1 MLLFSRGASLFCLPV
16 HDVCLNEIFGSC
28 FNFSLVNL
36 CRSKMFVLFFFKSDK
51 MFKYAQTMKHFADI
65 FNTARL

>member
-36 CRSKMFVLFFFKSDK
+36 CRSKMFCFFLNSDK

>member
-36 CRSKMFVLFFFKSDK
+36 CRSKMFGFLLNSDK
-51 MFKYAQTMKHFADI
+51 MFKYTQTMKHFADI
-65 FNTARL
+65 FNIARL

>member
-16 HDVCLNEIFGSC
+16 HDVCLNEIFGSR

-36 CRSKMFVLFFFKSDK
+36 CQSKMGFFKNSDK
-51 MFKYAQTMKHFADI
+51 MFKYTQTMKHFADI